1 MFNSFYQLHAFFSGK
16 AKQKTKKLGFVLLLS
31 SPRAQTLLYLPNF
44 PENQSYFKK
53 TAITHTHTHT
63 HTHTWSQRQHK
74 FYFFSMFEGAKT
86 KIKTRSRGIYFDVI

>member
-53 TAITHTHTHT
+53 TAITFHVILA
-63 HTHTWSQRQHK
+63 SFQQLFAFSSENK
-74 FYFFSMFEGAKT
+74 ANNLNNGFFLLLTLLEPRPFV
-86 KIKTRSRGIYFDVI
+86 RSC